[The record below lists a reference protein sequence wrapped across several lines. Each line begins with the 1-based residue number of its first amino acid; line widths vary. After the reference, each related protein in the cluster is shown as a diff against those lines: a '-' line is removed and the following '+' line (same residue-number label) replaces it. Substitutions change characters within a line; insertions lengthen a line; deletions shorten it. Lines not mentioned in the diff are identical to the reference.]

1 MNPPKTWLTALLLLV
16 LAPPAAAESLKVVA
30 TVPDLGALART
41 VGGDA
46 VTVTVLA
53 KGPQDPH
60 SVEPRPSFIRKLHDA
75 DLYLEVGMELELG
88 WSPVLLRG
96 ARNSDILP
104 GRTGYLSAS
113 TAIRP
118 LQVPVAPVDRSMG
131 DIHIY
136 GNPHFL
142 VDPVRGLRVAA
153 LVRDKMI
160 ELRPAEAEGFRER
173 YERFE
178 KKLVERLV
186 GIELASRVSPAAL
199 IEAVESDRLDALA
212 DREGAPVKGWLGE
225 ARKLSGVRAVEDHQA
240 WVYFADRFGLQL
252 VETLEPQP
260 GIAPTARHLREVVET
275 MSAREARVILASP
288 YFDPRHA
295 GWVSERTGA
304 GVAAMAHQIGSRE
317 GADDYLS
324 MIEYNLRQV
333 LAASEKGEAPS

>member
-1 MNPPKTWLTALLLLV
+1 
-16 LAPPAAAESLKVVA
+16 
-30 TVPDLGALART
+30 
-41 VGGDA
+41 
-46 VTVTVLA
+46 
-53 KGPQDPH
+53 
-60 SVEPRPSFIRKLHDA
+60 
-75 DLYLEVGMELELG
+75 
-88 WSPVLLRG
+88 
-96 ARNSDILP
+96 
-104 GRTGYLSAS
+104 
-113 TAIRP
+113 
-118 LQVPVAPVDRSMG
+118 
-131 DIHIY
+131 
-136 GNPHFL
+136 
-142 VDPVRGLRVAA
+142 
-153 LVRDKMI
+153 
-160 ELRPAEAEGFRER
+160 
-173 YERFE
+173 
-178 KKLVERLV
+178 LV